1 MAKDANDVTC
11 AGAQAPVPMVGV
23 VSSAKVEEWND
34 AYRVV
39 DVENIF
45 VLAAMDMELSDAE
58 IVVVLAVAN
67 AITAMAKVCAFVQ
80 SVMVNKMFMIL
91 AQNVMAMLKWVDF
104 KTWILNI

>member
-11 AGAQAPVPMVGV
+11 AGAQAPVPMVGG

-45 VLAAMDMELSDAE
+45 VLAAMDMELSDVE

-67 AITAMAKVCAFVQ
+67 AISVMVKVCAFVQ
-80 SVMVNKMFMIL
+80 SVMVNKMFMKL